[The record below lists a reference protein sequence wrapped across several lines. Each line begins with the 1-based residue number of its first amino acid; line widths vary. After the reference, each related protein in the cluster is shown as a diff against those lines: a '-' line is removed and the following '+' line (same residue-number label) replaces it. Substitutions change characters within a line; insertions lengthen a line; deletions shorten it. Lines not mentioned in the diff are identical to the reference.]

1 MLRLLEL
8 LFGMPFTREDR
19 LAAFNKMVGGRS
31 PQDAAD
37 ILRWSAGHNTEKS
50 GALLGAQAI
59 FVVVDTF
66 VLDRGWPKDAVLAA
80 LFLVL
85 AAALILM
92 TNLRSTMMAY
102 RQKEDVEPNRHIFN
116 MLLSRTIRF
125 NIALYLTF
133 LSIILLG
140 LAARTF
146 VGPR

>member
-1 MLRLLEL
+1 MLRLLERL
-8 LFGMPFTREDR
+8 LGVPLTREDKLSALKR
-19 LAAFNKMVGGRS
+19 MVGDSS
-31 PQDAAD
+31 PLQAAE

-66 VLDRGWPKDAVLAA
+66 ALERDWPKTAVLAA

-102 RQKEDVEPNRHIFN
+102 RQKDMVEPNWHIFS

-125 NIALYLTF
+125 NIALYMTF
-133 LSIILLG
+133 LSIVLLG
-140 LAARTF
+140 VAAFSF
-146 VGPR
+146 V

>member
-1 MLRLLEL
+1 MLRLLER
-8 LFGMPFTREDR
+8 LFGVPFTREDR
-19 LAAFNKMVGGRS
+19 LAAFDKMVGGRS

-66 VLDRGWPKDAVLAA
+66 VLDRGWPRGAVLAA

-102 RQKEDVEPNRHIFN
+102 RQKEDVEPNRHIFS

-125 NIALYLTF
+125 NLALYMTF
-133 LSIILLG
+133 LSILFLG
-140 LAARTF
+140 AAAWRF
-146 VGPR
+146 V

>member
-8 LFGMPFTREDR
+8 LSGTALRRADR
-19 LAAFNKMVGGRS
+19 LAAFDKMVGGRS

-37 ILRWSAGHNTEKS
+37 VLRWSAGHNTEKS

-116 MLLSRTIRF
+116 MLLARTIRF
-125 NIALYLTF
+125 NIALYMTF
-133 LSIILLG
+133 ASILF
-140 LAARTF
+140 LAAAAWRF
-146 VGPR
+146 V